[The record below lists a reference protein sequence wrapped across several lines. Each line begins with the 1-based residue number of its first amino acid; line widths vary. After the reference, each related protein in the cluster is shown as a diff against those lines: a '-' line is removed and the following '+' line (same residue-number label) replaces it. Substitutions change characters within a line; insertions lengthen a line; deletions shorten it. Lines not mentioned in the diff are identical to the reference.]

1 MMVDAIREKP
11 RAVVALVRNFFFYF
25 FIFTRKD
32 MKIQLVSENRSTL
45 HYLVSSCQIG
55 IVGI

>member
-25 FIFTRKD
+25 FYVYTERN
-32 MKIQLVSENRSTL
+32 ENT
-45 HYLVSSCQIG
+45 VEI
-55 IVGI
+55 